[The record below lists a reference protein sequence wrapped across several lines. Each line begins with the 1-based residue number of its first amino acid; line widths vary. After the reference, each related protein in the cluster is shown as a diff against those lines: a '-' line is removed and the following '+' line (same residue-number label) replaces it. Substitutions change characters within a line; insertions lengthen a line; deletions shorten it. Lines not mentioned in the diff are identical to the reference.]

1 MTPITSFA
9 GKHVALFGLGTSG
22 LDAARALLAGGA
34 TVAAWDDKEASRDK
48 AAAADIAIVD
58 LHEADWSTF
67 EAFVLAP
74 GVPLTHPKPHWTVD
88 LAHAAGVAIIG
99 DIELFC
105 RERAAIAP
113 NARFV
118 AITGTNGKSTTTA
131 LTAHLFREFGY
142 EVAVGGNIGTPVLQL
157 PPPSE
162 NRVHVVECSSFQID
176 LAPSIQPTAGV
187 LMNLTPDHL
196 DRHGTMANY
205 AAVKSRLVTHSGN
218 AIVSVDDPDSA
229 AIAQAIAIE
238 GRVVETI
245 SVAGNMVA
253 QGITLAGTV
262 LMRHRDMQATPVA
275 DLAGIASLRGA
286 HNAQNAAAAILALG
300 EDAADLDQLQ
310 AALRSFPGL
319 AHRMEQIAAQ
329 DGVIFVNDSKA
340 TNADAAEKA
349 LLAFPRVHWIIG
361 GKAKDGGIE
370 AGLRSGDLLRPWPE
384 EGNRRIIGTLA
395 SLHFAPT
402 ETAAAALRREGT
414 DPMRIHV
421 TGNTAIDALHAILA
435 QDRTGVDDPLAP
447 LLERFAGQRI
457 AVVTCHRRENAGTG
471 VARIAEALAR
481 IAARSD
487 VALVCPL
494 HPNPAIRDVISAR
507 LGRLPNVAL
516 IEPLPYPDFVRLL
529 SAAHLVLSDS
539 GGVQEEAP
547 ALGKPVLV
555 LRDTTER
562 GEGVAA
568 GTARLVGTDTD
579 RIVAETFALLDDP
592 AAYAAMARSHLPFGD
607 GRAAPRIVA
616 ALAQEIERGV
626 EEALP

>member
-1 MTPITSFA
+1 MTPITCFA
-9 GKHVALFGLGTSG
+9 GKHVALFGLGSSG
-22 LDAARALLAGGA
+22 LDAARALIAGGA
-34 TVAAWDDKEASRDK
+34 TVAAWDDKEVSRDK
-48 AAAADIAIVD
+48 AADEGIAIVD
-58 LHEADWSTF
+58 LHEADWSAF

-162 NRVHVVECSSFQID
+162 TRVHVVECSSFQID

-205 AAVKSRLVTHSGN
+205 AAIKGRLVTHSST

-229 AIAQAIAIE
+229 AIAQGIAIE
-238 GRVVETI
+238 GRIVETI

-253 QGITLAGTV
+253 QGITLDGTK
-262 LMRHRDMQATPVA
+262 LMRHRAMEATLVA

-300 EDAADLDQLQ
+300 KDAEDLDQLQ

-319 AHRMEQIAAQ
+319 AHRMEQIAAK

-361 GKAKDGGIE
+361 GKAKEGGIE
-370 AGLRSGDLLRPWPE
+370 PLRPLFERVAKAYLIGAASDLFADTLGGDVPLE
-384 EGNRRIIGTLA
+384 HCGTLDVA
-395 SLHFAPT
+395 T
-402 ETAAAALRREGT
+402 ERAAA
-414 DPMRIHV
+414 
-421 TGNTAIDALHAILA
+421 DARDEA
-435 QDRTGVDDPLAP
+435 QRTGVGQVV
-447 LLERFAGQRI
+447 LLSPACASQDQFTDFEQRGERFRDC
-457 AVVTCHRRENAGTG
+457 V
-471 VARIAEALAR
+471 
-481 IAARSD
+481 RS
-487 VALVCPL
+487 LL
-494 HPNPAIRDVISAR
+494 NPPS
-507 LGRLPNVAL
+507 
-516 IEPLPYPDFVRLL
+516 
-529 SAAHLVLSDS
+529 
-539 GGVQEEAP
+539 
-547 ALGKPVLV
+547 
-555 LRDTTER
+555 
-562 GEGVAA
+562 
-568 GTARLVGTDTD
+568 
-579 RIVAETFALLDDP
+579 
-592 AAYAAMARSHLPFGD
+592 
-607 GRAAPRIVA
+607 
-616 ALAQEIERGV
+616 
-626 EEALP
+626 